1 MDVIRRKDTQYEWDI
16 DHALE
21 IGGRIF
27 KVDYHMHYFISLRAL
42 ELYDR
47 VKGKL
52 GESKKELILLM
63 CFQLVLKVHTRIQM
77 HTDDITDFIRL
88 YSPAHANSTP
98 GVYRQIELAI
108 INAVGNAMHPL
119 NCEIGEEGVV
129 DAWQYRLPTG
139 EAPPPLPPVI
149 GEHEMRTFKVVVRTN
164 KDCVILHHW
173 DVKNIIMI
181 SESIGEEMECKFMTK
196 MGSEIKDPAVRRVHS
211 NFFALCRI
219 NNAMARILEVHLHA
233 NHRAVAAELDAYVVE
248 EGSFP
253 GGHKR
258 LMESF
263 RPAIESCLQTLLNDA
278 EGIMRFVE
286 MDGVADDR
294 EWAGM
299 EESLVDCERKSKRLF
314 ACFHGWGWP
323 KEEYAASHK
332 LVGRIKAA
340 AEKARRHRRALGAAT
355 MEAPAPVAEPA
366 AVAVVPRRKRRCCV
380 CESPS
385 DQFEVEYKER
395 GEKKAKVTSQSPQC
409 TEKC

>member
-1 MDVIRRKDTQYEWDI
+1 MEIIMRKDVQYGWDI
-16 DHALE
+16 DYALE

-27 KVDYHMHYFISLRAL
+27 KVDCYVNYFTSLRTL

-77 HTDDITDFIRL
+77 QSDDITDFLRL
-88 YSPAHANSTP
+88 YSPTHANLTTGMS
-98 GVYRQIELAI
+98 RRIELAI
-108 INAVGNAMHPL
+108 INAVGNVMHPF

-129 DAWQYRLPTG
+129 DAWRYRLPTG
-139 EAPPPLPPVI
+139 EAPPPLPPMMAEKQM
-149 GEHEMRTFKVVVRTN
+149 GTFKVVVRTN
-164 KDCVILHHW
+164 KDCAIMHHW

-181 SESIGEEMECKFMTK
+181 TESIGEEMDCKFMTK

-211 NFFALCRI
+211 NFFALCRM
-219 NNAMARILEVHLHA
+219 NEMMARILGVHLHA
-233 NHRAVAAELDAYVVE
+233 NHRAVAAELDAYVVG

-253 GGHKR
+253 NGHKR

-263 RPAIESCLQTLLNDA
+263 RPAIESCLKTLLDDA
-278 EGIMRFVE
+278 VSIMRFVE
-286 MDGVADDR
+286 MDGVADGQ

-299 EESLVDCERKSKRLF
+299 DESLADYEKQAKRLV
-314 ACFHGWGWP
+314 ARFHEWGWP
-323 KEEYAASHK
+323 KEDSAASHK

-340 AEKARRHRRALGAAT
+340 AEKARRDRRGLGAAT
-355 MEAPAPVAEPA
+355 MEAPVPVAEPA
-366 AVAVVPRRKRRCCV
+366 AVAVVPRRKRRCGV

-385 DQFEVEYKER
+385 DQFEVEYVER
-395 GEKKAKVTSQSPQC
+395 DSKKPKITQPPPSM
-409 TEKC
+409 EKC